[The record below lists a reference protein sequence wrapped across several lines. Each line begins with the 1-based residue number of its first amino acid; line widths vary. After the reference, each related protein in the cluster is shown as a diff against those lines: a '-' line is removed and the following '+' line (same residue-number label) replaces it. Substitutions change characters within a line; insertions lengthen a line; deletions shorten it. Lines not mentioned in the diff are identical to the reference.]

1 MNHLKYKYTV
11 ILLLEKEG
19 SSFPHQEEFA
29 ALKANHGIQM
39 IPVSL
44 FSNDTEALNQAL
56 KIAQGDYL
64 LFLHEGDFLQ
74 ERLLFELDTIIKSY
88 ADAVD
93 VFHFVEA
100 NDENGGIVPSLMN
113 LWDTYGLRIDNIAE
127 FAFKFDRE
135 IVFSHSSDLEFSL
148 REFLISYIRKK
159 MKVLQVEVGTLV
171 YRKPIHKD
179 FKGYL
184 KCCLQEY
191 GKKVPEKLPYFQQ
204 YNLVKDFCETAWES
218 EEETL
223 FYRQLLESID
233 DDLIIDVIGMGN
245 LSLILWMLKIKHQR
259 VPEILPIPNDGI
271 IRVNDYNIACMS
283 YFAVTLHF
291 LKVEHGKLSIEG
303 NISLPAFWEN
313 ENQFFI
319 RHNDHMQA
327 LTLQDR
333 EMDLYVGKVRY
344 ESRKVFQV
352 ELPMDTEKNEIE
364 FFNSLD
370 GNLYP
375 YGKINAQR
383 FCPVADIIKDQYCY
397 LDGMVLFIQGN
408 KLFCNRCEEEKR
420 LLLEAKFQNSLRSIH
435 SKGALT
441 AIKLRTQFLQ
451 HAPHKKKPVWLFMD
465 RVDRADDNG
474 EVMFRYMKGHDDIDS
489 YFIIQD
495 GSQDYK
501 RMEPLGGVVALNS
514 EEHLSLVLQADCI
527 LSSQANGLVENPF
540 GEDSEFYRDL
550 YHQPKI
556 VFLQHGITKDDQHT
570 TFNRYNTN
578 FWGFVTSSQLEK
590 QSIVDGKYYYDEKVV
605 WLTGMPRF
613 DKLYNNDRKIV
624 LIMPSWRK
632 GLMSQQWDE
641 DTKSM
646 IWKVVEDFYDSAYVQ
661 RYKSLLH
668 NQRLIEKCKK
678 TGYQIA
684 FMPHALMEPYIDNFV
699 DEDSSCVYWDRTK
712 SYRDAF
718 AEGSILVTDY
728 SSVAFDFAFL
738 EKPIIYY
745 QFDRQAFFASHTYT
759 QGYFDYQRDGLGP
772 VVSEEEELI
781 DAIIH
786 YIESGCKVE
795 KLYQERADRV
805 FQYRDQNACKR
816 ICQKILEEN

>member
-19 SSFPHQEEFA
+19 TSFPHQEEFA
-29 ALKANHGIQM
+29 ILEANHGIQM
-39 IPVSL
+39 IPVFLS
-44 FSNDTEALNQAL
+44 SGYTEALNQAL
-56 KIAQGDYL
+56 KMTQGDYL
-64 LFLHEGDFLQ
+64 LFLHEGDFIQ
-74 ERLLFELDTIIKSY
+74 ERLFSELDTVIKDR
-88 ADAVD
+88 ADPVD

-100 NDENGGIVPSLMN
+100 NGEDEGVTSSLVN
-113 LWDTYGLRIDNIAE
+113 LWDSYGLRIDNIAE
-127 FAFKFDRE
+127 FAFKFDKE
-135 IVFSHSSDLEFSL
+135 IVFSGSSDLEFSL
-148 REFLISYIRKK
+148 RAFLTSYIRKK
-159 MKVLQVEVGTLV
+159 MKVLQVRAENCF
-171 YRKPIHKD
+171 YRKPVHKD

-191 GKKVPEKLPYFQQ
+191 GKKTSEKLSYFQQ
-204 YNLVKDFCETAWES
+204 YNVVKDFCQSEWDS
-218 EEETL
+218 EEEAL
-223 FYRQLLESID
+223 SYNGILKNID
-233 DDLIIDVIGMGN
+233 DDLIIDAIGMGN
-245 LSLILWMLKIKHQR
+245 LSLILWMLKIKYEKS
-259 VPEILPIPNDGI
+259 PEILPIPNDGI

-291 LKVEHGKLSIEG
+291 LKVEHGKLMIEG
-303 NISLPAFWEN
+303 NISLPAFWDQ

-319 RHNDHMQA
+319 RHNGSLQA
-327 LTLQDR
+327 VPLQDR

-352 ELPMDTEKNEIE
+352 ELPVDAEKNEIE
-364 FFNSLD
+364 FLNSLN
-370 GNLYP
+370 GNHYS

-383 FCPVADIIKDQYCY
+383 FCPVADIIKNQYCY
-397 LDGMVLFIQGN
+397 VDGVALFIQSN
-408 KLFCNRCEEEKR
+408 HLFCNRCGEEER

-435 SKGALT
+435 SEGALT
-441 AIKLRTQFLQ
+441 AIKLRSQFLQ
-451 HAPHKKKPVWLFMD
+451 NASHKKKPIWLFMD
-465 RVDRADDNG
+465 RVDRADDNA
-474 EVMFRYMKGHDDIDS
+474 EVMFRYMKEREDIDS

-495 GSQDYK
+495 GCQDFK

-556 VFLQHGITKDDQHT
+556 IFLQHGITKDDQHT

-578 FWGFVTSSQLEK
+578 FWGFVTSNQLEK
-590 QSIVDGKYYYDEKVV
+590 QSIVDGKYYYDEKAV

-613 DKLYNNDRKIV
+613 DKLYNNDQKIV

-632 GLMSQQWDE
+632 GLMSQQWYE
-641 DTKSM
+641 DTQSM
-646 IWKVVEDFYDSAYVQ
+646 IWKVVADFYDSTYVK

-668 NQRLIEKCKK
+668 NQRLVQKCKE
-678 TGYQIA
+678 TGYRIA
-684 FMPHALMEPYIDNFV
+684 FMPHALMEPYIHNFV
-699 DEDSSCVYWDRTK
+699 EEDSGCVYWDRNK

-738 EKPIIYY
+738 KKPIVYY
-745 QFDRQAFFASHTYT
+745 QFDRQEFFASHTYT
-759 QGYFDYQRDGLGP
+759 QGYFDYQQDGLGP
-772 VVSEEEELI
+772 VVAEEEELV

-795 KLYQERADRV
+795 KMYQERADRV